1 MTTFERQQRLIEIIR
16 QQPGV
21 RVPELAR
28 LLGVSEGTIR
38 NDLRSLAQAG
48 RLKRVRGGAIADGHG
63 PASQSPAFTARARV
77 SEEAK
82 RRIARWAAELVEDGD
97 TLLFDASTTVYYL
110 ADFLKDCR
118 NLTVVTNGLE
128 IARILAQN
136 PSNNV
141 ILLGGRMRADGISV
155 SGTLSHKL
163 LEDLYIKTAFLS
175 CTGITLEAGLMEV
188 YLDEAQLKRKM
199 IQVARSVVALIDS
212 SKFGKIDL
220 TPFASLDQITHIFT
234 DSNLDP
240 QWSPQL
246 QKFPVALTVC
256 SDSTVT
262 AYQPHGQEAP
272 HYRIGFANLTEDS
285 PFCVD
290 VRRGLERA
298 AHEAGN
304 IDLIIANN
312 QLNGDRA
319 LEITDQFVQ
328 QDLDLVIEYQIDAQ
342 AGNRIMDRYRRAD
355 IPVIA
360 VDIPMNGATFF
371 GVDNYRAGHM
381 AGAALGE
388 WIKQTWGGQL
398 DRLIVLEEPRAGA
411 LPGSRIQGMLE
422 GVHSIIGEVQA
433 DKRVTL
439 NSGNT
444 SEMSEAQMT
453 EALKRLPGLHR
464 LAVICFNDDSAIGV
478 LAAVRKLHREND
490 AVIVGQGAD
499 RRVREELQKLDS
511 RIIGSTAYWPERYGE
526 KIVPLALKILRG
538 EPVPPAVYMEHT
550 FVRAAPETGSSLSMM
565 ADVKDRVMTE

>member
-1 MTTFERQQRLIEIIR
+1 MTTFERRQRLTEIIL

-28 LLGVSEGTIR
+28 MLDVSEGTIR
-38 NDLRSLAQAG
+38 NDLRSLSQAG
-48 RLKRVRGGAIADGHG
+48 RLKRVRGGAVADGQR
-63 PASQSPAFTARARV
+63 PQSPAFTARARV

-82 RRIARWAAELVEDGD
+82 RRIARWAADLVEDGD

-110 ADFLKDCR
+110 ADFLKDRR
-118 NLTVVTNGLE
+118 NLTVVTNGIE
-128 IARILAQN
+128 IARSLTQN

-141 ILLGGRMRADGISV
+141 ILLGGTMRADGNSV

-199 IQVARSVVALIDS
+199 IQVAKSVVALIDS

-220 TPFASLDQITHIFT
+220 TTFAALDQITHIFT
-234 DSNLDP
+234 DSDLDP
-240 QWSPQL
+240 QWIQQL
-246 QKFPVALTVC
+246 QKYPAALTVC

-262 AYQPHGQEAP
+262 AYQPHGPETR
-272 HYRIGFANLTEDS
+272 HYRIGFANLTEDG
-285 PFCVD
+285 PFYVD

-304 IDLIIANN
+304 IDLIIADN

-319 LEITDQFVQ
+319 VEIAERFVE

-342 AGNRIMDRYRRAD
+342 AGNRIMDRYRQAG

-360 VDIPMNGATFF
+360 VDIPMVGATFF
-371 GVDNYRAGHM
+371 GVDNYRAGYM
-381 AGAALGE
+381 AGAALGD
-388 WIKQTWGGQL
+388 WIQEAWGSQL

-422 GVHSIIGEVQA
+422 GVHSIIGEVPV

-444 SEMSEAQMT
+444 SEMSEAQLA
-453 EALKRLPGLHR
+453 EALKRLSGLHR
-464 LAVICFNDDSAIGV
+464 LAVLCFNDDAAMGA
-478 LAAVRKLHREND
+478 LAAARKLHREND
-490 AVIVGQGAD
+490 VMIVGQGAD
-499 RRVREELQKLDS
+499 RRVREELKKADS
-511 RIIGSTAYWPERYGE
+511 HVIGSTAYWPEQYGE
-526 KIVPLALKILRG
+526 KIIPLALKILRG
-538 EPVPPAVYMEHT
+538 EPVPPAVYIDHA
-550 FVRAAPETGSSLSMM
+550 FIRAEETS
-565 ADVKDRVMTE
+565 RVLEAREA